1 MHGSHAPLGLHLV
14 ALPEARDLLLEVHWL
29 QNSVMTT

>member
-14 ALPEARDLLLEVHWL
+14 ALLEARDALLDGHWL
-29 QNSVMTT
+29 QNSVMTA